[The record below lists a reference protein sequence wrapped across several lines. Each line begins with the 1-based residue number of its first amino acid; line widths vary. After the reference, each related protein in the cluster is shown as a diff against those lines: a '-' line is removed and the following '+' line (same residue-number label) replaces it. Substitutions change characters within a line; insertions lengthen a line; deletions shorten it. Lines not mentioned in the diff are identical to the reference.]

1 MKKKQ
6 KKDQPRVH
14 KYADLLNDE
23 VDYKDADLL
32 RTFTSNYQR
41 LLPRNRFNLT
51 AKQQRNLAR
60 AVKRSR
66 YMALL
71 PYTNDHAQER

>member
-1 MKKKQ
+1 MRNKKK
-6 KKDQPRVH
+6 KNMPRVH
-14 KYADLLNDE
+14 KYADMLNDE

-41 LLPRNRFNLT
+41 LLPRDRFNLT
-51 AKQQRNLAR
+51 AKQQRNLAT
-60 AVKRSR
+60 AVKRAR

-71 PYTNDHAQER
+71 PYTNHHADQK